1 MFVVLG
7 GRIHTPPVASGCLA
21 GITRAL
27 AVEWTGAEETDLPME
42 VLAEADEVSLT
53 STLRDV
59 QAVHRVDGRELTPEI
74 GPVTAKAMRIFAERA
89 GDDLDP

>member
-1 MFVVLG
+1 MF
-7 GRIHTPPVASGCLA
+7 
-21 GITRAL
+21 
-27 AVEWTGAEETDLPME
+27 
-42 VLAEADEVSLT
+42 LT

-59 QAVHRVDGRELTPEI
+59 QAVHRVDDRELTPGI

>member
-1 MFVVLG
+1 MVLD
-7 GRIHTPPVASGCLA
+7 GRVHTPPVASGCLA

-27 AVEWTGAEETDLPME
+27 TVEWTGAEETDLPMD
-42 VLAEADEVSLT
+42 VLAEADEVFLT

-59 QAVHRVDGRELTPEI
+59 QAVHRIDDRELTPGI
-74 GPVTAKAMRIFAERA
+74 GPVTAKAMRVFDERA